1 MNRFIA
7 ASTLLLV
14 VACQK
19 KDASSR
25 DSAAGALADTTTAAA
40 AKTPDSTSLASPGQ
54 PASGTTGAVTGTQA
68 GALLDPNTATKQQL
82 TAIHNITPALADSV
96 IAHRPYENMVGV
108 NKVLAG
114 LSKQQRDTVYIS
126 LFKPLDLNTAVDEEI
141 LSIPGIGNRMLRE
154 FKEYRPYKNIDQ
166 FRREI
171 GKYVPKEEVARL
183 ERYVTIKQ

>member
-1 MNRFIA
+1 MNRLLTA
-7 ASTLLLV
+7 ATLVAL

-19 KDASSR
+19 ANDAAR
-25 DSAAGALADTTTAAA
+25 DSAAGVLADTNPPTASRLPDSTAAA
-40 AKTPDSTSLASPGQ
+40 TAQ
-54 PASGTTGAVTGTQA
+54 PTEGVQPQA

-82 TAIHNITPALADSV
+82 TAIQGITPALADSI
-96 IAHRPYENMVGV
+96 IAKRPYENMTGV

-114 LSKQQRDTVYIS
+114 LTKQQRDTVYQK
-126 LFKPLDLNTAVDEEI
+126 LFKPLDLNTATDEEI

-171 GKYVPKEEVARL
+171 GKYVSKDEVARL
-183 ERYVTIKQ
+183 ERYVTIK